1 MSGCLLVCLWVP
13 LATIPAHLIR
23 VYRSVNTK
31 VSYSIFIAF
40 QIPPMVNYSMQG
52 RTYRFFEGD
61 PLYLFD
67 YGLTYTTFEY
77 LDLILLVFVDAG
89 QPLTG
94 SVVVA
99 NKGKLDADEVRV
111 TLVVHFF
118 FFFFFGVP
126 ELSSVRCSPVLG
138 AWSTVLSLIRSLIL
152 NVLGCRMAY

>member
-1 MSGCLLVCLWVP
+1 M
-13 LATIPAHLIR
+13 IPAHLIR
-23 VYRSVNTK
+23 VCRSVNTK
-31 VSYSIFIAF
+31 VSYSISIAF

-52 RTYRFFEGD
+52 RTYRYFEGD
-61 PLYLFD
+61 PLYPFG
-67 YGLTYTTFEY
+67 YGLSYTTFEY
-77 LDLILLVFVDAG
+77 LDLIHLVFVDAG

-99 NKGKLDADEVRV
+99 NTGKLDADEVRV
-111 TLVVHFF
+111 TLVVQFFVF

-152 NVLGCRMAY
+152 NVLECRMAY

>member
-1 MSGCLLVCLWVP
+1 M
-13 LATIPAHLIR
+13 IPAHLIR

-52 RTYRFFEGD
+52 RICRFFEGD
-61 PLYLFD
+61 PLYPFG
-67 YGLTYTTFEY
+67 YGLSSSTFEY
-77 LDLILLVFVDAG
+77 LDLIHLVFVDAG

-99 NKGKLDADEVRV
+99 NKGKLDADEMKV

-118 FFFFFGVP
+118 FFFLVI
-126 ELSSVRCSPVLG
+126 SSIV
-138 AWSTVLSLIRSLIL
+138 ATAD
-152 NVLGCRMAY
+152 M

>member
-1 MSGCLLVCLWVP
+1 
-13 LATIPAHLIR
+13 
-23 VYRSVNTK
+23 
-31 VSYSIFIAF
+31 
-40 QIPPMVNYSMQG
+40 MVNYSMQG

-61 PLYLFD
+61 TIYPFG
-67 YGLTYTTFEY
+67 YGLSYTTFEY
-77 LDLILLVFVDAG
+77 LDLIHLVDAG

-118 FFFFFGVP
+118 FFFFFSFFGVP
-126 ELSSVRCSPVLG
+126 ELPPVRCSPVLG

-152 NVLGCRMAY
+152 NVLGCRMA